1 MILSLKMIQNPILSL
16 ILFFSCIFSIHAQLP
31 EYGLA
36 FLQNEVATIRITID
50 QDTLDAVLSEE
61 NWGNDREFHAH
72 FKYESSGLVDS
83 VDNIGFR
90 LRGNTSLQAAKKSFK
105 ISFNTFA
112 QGNKWQDLEKLNLNG
127 SHNDPSMIRAAL
139 VWDVIRNANLPGAR
153 TSFVKLYFNN
163 EYRGLYT
170 NVEHIDENFA
180 DTYFPGSQYSS
191 QFKCLNPAPLDFIS
205 NNSNDYNFEQFG
217 RRPYDQK
224 INDYTQDYRELAEL
238 ISIINNTSLA
248 ALPCALERKFN
259 VDSYLKYAA
268 IDVLTG
274 NWDGYA
280 YNKNNYYL
288 QLNRNTGQF
297 QFIPYD
303 VDNTMGIDWLGQ
315 DWTTRNAMNWAPSS
329 ESRPLFKRLLQVTE
343 YSLRYQHYIQEYAA
357 TIFHPDTIVNK
368 ANAMISLISEAAFLD
383 DYRTQDYGFTYDDF
397 LNSIDSAWGNHVDYG
412 IKDYTELRV
421 QSALNQTNDSPQQ
434 SQLIGG
440 YIDQYVKSAFAQCS
454 NNESGNMH
462 LLISNT
468 PQLTSLL
475 HDIEL
480 FDNGILPDLIVNDGV
495 YSADLSSITNWSTEK
510 IYYKFSFSPDASS
523 LSFNWPCNSRLHFIS
538 NGSDQYLNEVM
549 TNNSSTI
556 ADELGL
562 FSDWIEVYN
571 PKLTSWDMDQYYL
584 SDDSLQLNKWP
595 LPRTVLN
602 PQEFNVFRANRFEDL
617 NRDFCNFSLNANG
630 ESLFLS
636 KEEVDA
642 FQIKQ
647 KIFIPSLQANTSFGR
662 VTDGDGAWTIFQPG
676 LTTYNSS
683 NSPSSIQDINSN
695 RLVVYPN
702 PAKEI
707 VYFNALINKIEL
719 IDLQGRVISTKINSN
734 SISINEIP
742 SGMYILALD
751 EQKLRIIKH

>member
-1 MILSLKMIQNPILSL
+1 MTQNSLFSL
-16 ILFFSCIFSIHAQLP
+16 VLFFACSSTIHAQLP

-36 FLQNEVATIRITID
+36 FLQDEVASIRITIN
-50 QDTLDAVLSEE
+50 QDTLDAALSEE
-61 NWGNDREFHAH
+61 NWGNDREFPAN
-72 FKYESSGLVDS
+72 FKYESSGFVDS
-83 VDNIGFR
+83 VENIGFR

-105 ISFNTFA
+105 ISFNTFE
-112 QGNKWQDLEKLNLNG
+112 QGMKWQDLEKMNLNG

-153 TSFVKLYFNN
+153 CSFVKLYFND

-180 DTYFPGSQYSS
+180 DKYFPGSQYSS
-191 QFKCLNPAPLDFIS
+191 QFKCLYPAPLDFIS

-288 QLNRNTGQF
+288 QLDRNSGQF

-315 DWTTRNAMNWAPSS
+315 DWTTRNVMNWAPSN

-343 YSLRYQHYIQEYAA
+343 YSLRYQHYIREYAS

-383 DYRTQDYGFTYDDF
+383 NYRTQDYDFTYNDF
-397 LNSIDSAWGNHVDYG
+397 LNSVDSAWGNHVDYG
-412 IKDYTELRV
+412 IKNYTQLRV
-421 QSALNQTNDSPQQ
+421 QTAYNQTNDSPQQ
-434 SQLIGG
+434 TQLISG
-440 YIDQYVKSAFAQCS
+440 YIDQYVSSAFAQCS
-454 NNESGNMH
+454 NNEPGNMH
-462 LLISNT
+462 LLIST
-468 PQLTSLL
+468 IPQMTTILY
-475 HDIEL
+475 DIEL
-480 FDNGILPDLIVNDGV
+480 FDNGIQPDLIPNDGV
-495 YSADLSSITNWSTEK
+495 YSADLSGITNWNTEK
-510 IYYKFSFSPDASS
+510 IYYKFSYSPDASS
-523 LSFNWPCNSRLHFIS
+523 LSFNWPCNSRLHFL
-538 NGSDQYLNEVM
+538 SDGVDHYLNEVM

-562 FSDWIEVYN
+562 FSDWVEVYN
-571 PKLTSWDMDQYYL
+571 PELSSWNMDQYYF

-595 LPRTVLN
+595 LPRTVIM
-602 PQEFNVFRANRFEDL
+602 PQEFHVFRPNGFEDL
-617 NRDFCNFSLNANG
+617 NRDFCNFGLSANG
-630 ESLFLS
+630 ETLFLA
-636 KEEVDA
+636 KQDDDA
-642 FQIKQ
+642 FQIRQ
-647 KIFIPSLQANTSFGR
+647 KLVIPSLQANTSFGR

-676 LTTYNSS
+676 ATTYNSS
-683 NSPSSIQDINSN
+683 NSPNSLHSISSTSLIAF
-695 RLVVYPN
+695 PN
-702 PAKEI
+702 PAQEI
-707 VYFNALINKIEL
+707 VYFNAPIKKIEL
-719 IDLQGRVISTKINSN
+719 IDLQGRIISTKSN
-734 SISINEIP
+734 STSLSVNEIP

-751 EQKLRIIKH
+751 EQKLRFIKH